1 MDLAGTATLDDVKQ
15 VLIATLGIED
25 RAATL
30 DASTP
35 LFGGLP
41 ELDSMAVV
49 ELVVALEQRFGLTI
63 NDDEVTS
70 EVFESLGSLTAFID
84 AKRRD
89 PPCPRPEVRSRK
101 SRPGRV
107 RRRAAEETRRGQG
120 DDVVQQ
126 PARQECEQQ
135 SRREHRDRCHG
146 RVERTGELHDRA

>member
-1 MDLAGTATLDDVKQ
+1 MDLASAATLDDVKQ

-63 NDDEVTS
+63 NDDEITS
-70 EVFESLGSLTAFID
+70 EAFESLGSLTAFID
-84 AKRRD
+84 AKR
-89 PPCPRPEVRSRK
+89 
-101 SRPGRV
+101 
-107 RRRAAEETRRGQG
+107 Q
-120 DDVVQQ
+120 
-126 PARQECEQQ
+126 
-135 SRREHRDRCHG
+135 
-146 RVERTGELHDRA
+146 

>member
-1 MDLAGTATLDDVKQ
+1 MDLTSATTLDDVKQ

-63 NDDEVTS
+63 NDDEITS
-70 EVFESLGSLTAFID
+70 EAFESLGSLTAFID
-84 AKRRD
+84 AKR
-89 PPCPRPEVRSRK
+89 
-101 SRPGRV
+101 
-107 RRRAAEETRRGQG
+107 
-120 DDVVQQ
+120 
-126 PARQECEQQ
+126 
-135 SRREHRDRCHG
+135 H
-146 RVERTGELHDRA
+146 